1 MAGDRIGRFPFALP
15 DELFAGPSERDFVL
29 SFVFCLSLRLC
40 AFAPLRQGLFVLAIT
55 FGTTTQTM
63 LSWLLNVAQI
73 LFSRPQTTSSVDSA
87 WLLARTGSHMRFFIG
102 PEDQATS
109 PFSPIISI

>member
-1 MAGDRIGRFPFALP
+1 MNFLPGRPK
-15 DELFAGPSERDFVL
+15 GISYYR
-29 SFVFCLSLRLC
+29 SFSVFLC
-40 AFAPLRQGLFVLAIT
+40 AFATLRQGLFVFTIT
-55 FGTTTQTM
+55 FGTTSQTM
-63 LSWLLNVAQI
+63 LSWLLNVPQI

-102 PEDQATS
+102 PEDQTTS